1 MSWRAGCDLPIRLV
15 EESKCEDSKGKFGDF
30 RKQKRQSIQEAVIR
44 MKISM
49 QGALLVTVAVLFGGA
64 TVQAQTDVALSAYR
78 TIASSTTGFGTKQ
91 TPTDSEG
98 GLFEWRHIANPLVGY
113 EFEVSFNPA
122 NQSYISPSATPP
134 TCFPTGTTGSTCPQL
149 EVSGKATQFGGVWVV
164 SKKLG
169 NVRPFALGGA
179 GFIITVPG
187 QSPYSVNSVMRPD
200 FIYGG
205 GVDWS
210 FLPHLGLRVQVRGN
224 MSKAPNLSDIF
235 NSTTRYTQVYEPM
248 GGVFYR
254 F

>member
-1 MSWRAGCDLPIRLV
+1 
-15 EESKCEDSKGKFGDF
+15 
-30 RKQKRQSIQEAVIR
+30 VIR
-44 MKISM
+44 MKISIE
-49 QGALLVTVAVLFGGA
+49 GALLGA
-64 TVQAQTDVALSAYR
+64 LLLCGASAMAQTDVAVSGYGTFTSSA
-78 TIASSTTGFGTKQ
+78 TGNGTHQ
-91 TPTDSEG
+91 TPKNSEG

-122 NQSYISPSATPP
+122 NQSYINPNATPP
-134 TCFPTGTTGSTCPQL
+134 TCFPTGTTGTTCPQL
-149 EVSGKATQFGGVWVV
+149 GVSGKATQFGGVWVF
-164 SKKLG
+164 SKKIG

-179 GFIITVPG
+179 GFVITVPG
-187 QSPYSVNSVMRPD
+187 RSPFSTNTVMRPD

-210 FLPHLGLRVQVRGN
+210 FAAHLGLRLQVRGN

-235 NSTTRYTQVYEPM
+235 NATTKYTQIYEPM